1 MNKDATEPPLV
12 VRRGLLL
19 VLSSPSGA
27 GKTTLSRRLLTA
39 DRNIRMSVSLTT
51 RKPRRGEVDGT
62 DYTFVDKSAFDK
74 LKRGRK
80 LLEWAEVFD
89 HHYATPR
96 APVISAL
103 EGGEDMLFDIDW
115 QGARQLK
122 KRLPRDVVRVFIL
135 PPDAATLERRLRA
148 RKQDSD
154 AVVARRMAAAS
165 AEISHWNEYDYTI
178 VNSDIEAS
186 VAGLVAI
193 LAAERLKRTRQTG
206 LKTFVARL
214 QDSL

>member
-1 MNKDATEPPLV
+1 
-12 VRRGLLL
+12 
-19 VLSSPSGA
+19 
-27 GKTTLSRRLLTA
+27 
-39 DRNIRMSVSLTT
+39 MSVSLTT
-51 RKPRRGEVDGT
+51 RKARRGEVDGT
-62 DYTFVDKSAFDK
+62 DYYFVDKGEFDR

-135 PPDAATLERRLRA
+135 PPDAATLERRLRS
-148 RKQDSD
+148 RNQDSD

-165 AEISHWNEYDYTI
+165 AEVSHWNEYDYTI
-178 VNSDIEAS
+178 VNSDIEVS
-186 VAGLVAI
+186 VAGLLCI
-193 LAAERLKRTRQTG
+193 LGAERLKRARQTG
-206 LKTFVARL
+206 LKPFVTRL
-214 QDSL
+214 QAGL